1 MKQKNLDKARIP
13 DRINGGRRNSCEKPE
28 NRLQTCE
35 LVTCLL
41 EERIGR
47 TVKSMGMDWTNWV
60 QSLLDYMGAIS
71 WLYNG
76 YMVGGNVA

>member
-1 MKQKNLDKARIP
+1 
-13 DRINGGRRNSCEKPE
+13 
-28 NRLQTCE
+28 
-35 LVTCLL
+35 
-41 EERIGR
+41 
-47 TVKSMGMDWTNWV
+47 MGMDWTNWV